1 MDTATESVE
10 VKVLGP
16 RFLSELTIDAVGAA
30 QIALHGELDMSSA
43 DELRETIENLNSQRH
58 PRRLIFDACELDF
71 VDSAG
76 IAVLVYAATVI
87 GDVRV
92 VNTTP
97 QVRRIISVCGLAGV
111 LHTNPV

>member
-1 MDTATESVE
+1 MDIVTEAMQ

-16 RFLSELTIDAVGAA
+16 RFLSELTVDAAGVA

-43 DELRETIENLNSQRH
+43 DELRETIEQLTALRH
-58 PRRLIFDACELDF
+58 PRCLVFDACELDF

-92 VNTTP
+92 VNPTP
-97 QVRRIISVCGLAGV
+97 QVRRLITVCGLSGV
-111 LHTNPV
+111 LRTNPN